1 MAEEIKNEEG
11 KEEVLEETP
20 KSESENEIQPNESEA
35 DEKPLDKMTVTELR
49 DIAKEIPGVAGA
61 TAMKKEELLFIIK
74 EFRGIKEEEPVKKK
88 EKKIGG
94 KVVTV
99 KDLKQKIIKLKDEK
113 DGAHSEK
120 DRKQINIL
128 RRRINR
134 IKKHTRKLAQS

>member
-11 KEEVLEETP
+11 KAEVLEEKP
-20 KSESENEIQPNESEA
+20 KSESETEIQPNESEI

-49 DIAKEIPGVAGA
+49 DIAKEIPGVVGA
-61 TAMKKEELLFIIK
+61 TAMKKEELLVLIK

-88 EKKIGG
+88 EKKIGSR
-94 KVVTV
+94 VVTV
-99 KDLKQKIIKLKDEK
+99 KDLKKKIIKLKEEK
-113 DGAHSEK
+113 GGAHSEK
-120 DRKQINIL
+120 DRKKINIL